1 MDLRVTLLGDFEVA
15 VGGAAVPVPGARLR
29 GLLVRLALAGG
40 RPVAPGA
47 LVGAL
52 WAEEQPG
59 DPANALQSL
68 VSRLRR
74 LLGDAE
80 SVTQAQG
87 GYRLA
92 VTDDD
97 VDALRFE
104 RLAAEGRDALRA
116 GDPAAAATF
125 LAEAVELWGD
135 PAAVGSVAP
144 AAATRLAQVAR
155 EAAAGLAEAELRT
168 GRPEAAAA
176 RLTALLAEDPV
187 HERAAVLLMETL
199 AARGRPA
206 EGLAVYE
213 RIREAL
219 AERLGVDPGAS
230 LQEAHVRLLRGQ
242 PEARAEAEGNLPAP
256 LTSFVGRD
264 DDLAR
269 VDTLLTSGRLVTV
282 VGPGGAGKT
291 RLAVEAARRRRHE
304 YRDGAWLVDLS
315 SVTEPSK
322 VGAAVLASIGLRGSA
337 LFDARLRAEGDELDV
352 LADQLNGRESLLVVD
367 NCEHLIDAVAR
378 LLAALLPRAA
388 GLRVLA
394 TSREALAIDG
404 EALAPLGPLALP
416 EPGAD
421 VAQAR
426 RAASVRLFTERAGA
440 VRPGF
445 DVDDQ
450 TLGGILEVVRR
461 LDGMPLALELAAAR
475 LRTMSLAELAAG
487 LSDRFR
493 LLTTGSRAAMPRH
506 RTLRA
511 VIAWSWDLLSEH
523 ERTVAERISIL
534 PGGVTPASAAA
545 ICAGTAV
552 PPAEIPDLLA
562 ALVDK
567 SLLRLAPEDGRY
579 RMLETLREYGIEQGT
594 LGDARDLAAR
604 YLAGL
609 IARNDPRLRG
619 PEQLDA
625 MREIRAEYDN
635 ALAALRH
642 FCDSG
647 DAAAA
652 VSLALDLTWYWQM
665 FGRHTD
671 AVYWIGEALAL
682 PAGGHT
688 LERDTAEA
696 ILLLNRASAQNEI
709 FGDIL
714 EHRRDELREL
724 AGRLTAYPQLPGLAG
739 PLTAITLAWLREND
753 ASLALLGRL
762 IDGPDEW
769 LGALARVFRAQI
781 AENEGQ
787 LDQVREDVTAALA
800 AFGRIGDRWGLAT
813 VLPTRAMMRQ
823 YAGDLQGALDDLRRA
838 RAVAREFGSL
848 SLTDE
853 IFIDLRWI
861 DLNMRLGENEL
872 AIAMAEEVRD
882 RARRAVS
889 PEFLILINALEAGMW
904 VRLGDLDRA
913 RVLLEHAEKEMGERY
928 MYGGDHG
935 RAIVGS
941 VRAGLCLEL
950 GDPAGAEKALAGA
963 YAAALESRDMPLMSL
978 VAVGAAALAGAYGRA
993 GEMAVMLGAAARLRG
1008 AHDHTDPQI
1017 AKLSREGR
1025 LALGGDAFDEAYG
1038 KGWNLD
1044 GKTALTRVDPARLSR
1059 AGIEKA

>member
-40 RPVAPGA
+40 RPVAPDV
-47 LVGAL
+47 LVEAL
-52 WAEEQPG
+52 WAEEPPG

-74 LLGDAE
+74 LLGGPD
-80 SVTQAQG
+80 SVAQAQG

-92 VTDDD
+92 VTDED
-97 VDALRFE
+97 VDVLRFE
-104 RLAAEGRDALRA
+104 RLAAEGRTADPGTALA
-116 GDPAAAATF
+116 QLGG
-125 LAEAVELWGD
+125 AVELWGD
-135 PAAVGSVAP
+135 PAVIASVAP
-144 AAATRLAQVAR
+144 ATATRLARVAR
-155 EAAAGLAEAELRT
+155 EAVAGLAEAELRT
-168 GRPEAAAA
+168 GRPDAAAP
-176 RLTALLAEDPV
+176 RLAALLADDPV
-187 HERAAVLLMETL
+187 DERAAVLLMAAL
-199 AARGRPA
+199 AAQGRPA

-219 AERLGVDPGAS
+219 AERLGADPGAA
-230 LQEAHVRLLRGQ
+230 LREEHLRLLRHR
-242 PEARAEAEGNLPAP
+242 PEERAEVTGNLPAP

-291 RLAVEAARRRRHE
+291 RLAIEAARRRRHE

-322 VGAAVLASIGLRGSA
+322 VGTALLASIGLRGSA
-337 LFDARLRAEGDELDV
+337 LFDARLRADGDELDALV
-352 LADQLNGRESLLVVD
+352 DQLNGRESLLVVD
-367 NCEHLIDAVAR
+367 NCEHLIDAVAH
-378 LLAALLPRAA
+378 LMAALLPRAA

-416 EPGAD
+416 EPGAG
-421 VAQAR
+421 VEEAR
-426 RAASVRLFTERAGA
+426 RAAAVRLFTERASA

-445 DVDDQ
+445 DVDPE
-450 TLGGILEVVRR
+450 TLTGILEVVRR

-487 LSDRFR
+487 LTDRFR
-493 LLTTGSRAAMPRH
+493 LLTTGSRTAMPRH

-511 VIAWSWDLLSEH
+511 VIAWSWDQLSDH
-523 ERTVAERISIL
+523 ERTVAERVSIL
-534 PGGVTPASAAA
+534 PGGVTPASATA

-567 SLLRLAPEDGRY
+567 SLLQLAPEAGRY
-579 RMLETLREYGIEQGT
+579 RMLETLREYGIEQGA

-604 YLAGL
+604 YLTGL
-609 IARNDPRLRG
+609 VARNDPRLRG

-625 MREIRAEYDN
+625 MREIKAEYDN

-642 FCDSG
+642 LCDSG

-652 VSLALDLTWYWQM
+652 VSLALHLTWYWQM

-671 AVYWIGEALAL
+671 AVYWLGEALAL
-682 PAGGHT
+682 PAGGPS

-714 EHRRDELREL
+714 ENRRGELREL
-724 AGRLTAYPQLPGLAG
+724 ADRLVAYPELPGLTG
-739 PLTAITLAWLREND
+739 PLTAVTLFWLRETD
-753 ASLALLGRL
+753 AATAMLRRL

-769 LGALARVFRAQI
+769 IAALARVFRAQF
-781 AENEGQ
+781 AENEGN
-787 LDQVREDVTAALA
+787 LDQVRQDVTAALE

-813 VLPTRAMMRQ
+813 VLPTRAMVRQ
-823 YAGDLQGALDDLRRA
+823 YDGDLQGALADLRQA

-872 AIAMAEEVRD
+872 AISMIEDTRERAE
-882 RARRAVS
+882 RAVS
-889 PEFLILINALEAGMW
+889 QEFLILVSALEAGLW
-904 VRLGDLDRA
+904 VRLGELDRA
-913 RVLLEHAEKEMGERY
+913 RALLEHAEKQMGERY
-928 MYGGDHG
+928 TYGGDHG
-935 RAIVGS
+935 RAIVSS
-941 VRAGLCLEL
+941 VRGWLCLEL
-950 GDPAGAEKALAGA
+950 GDPAGAAVALARA
-963 YAAALESRDMPLMSL
+963 YEAALESQDMPLMSL

-993 GEMAVMLGAAARLRG
+993 ADMAVMLGAAARLRG
-1008 AHDHTDPQI
+1008 AHDQTDPQI
-1017 AKLSREGR
+1017 RELSDQARR
-1025 LALGGDAFDEAYG
+1025 ALGPDAFAEAYG
-1038 KGWNLD
+1038 QGWNLD
-1044 GKTALTRVDPARLSR
+1044 GKTALTQVDPARLSR
-1059 AGIEKA
+1059 AGLPKP